1 MIVKPI
7 CLAVSF
13 LCKKENNVYF
23 QEEHHINIWR
33 CQKHVPPFTITYVI
47 NTVNENEANRANVHE
62 ITYSFLLFNL
72 NNN

>member
-1 MIVKPI
+1 MTLKPI
-7 CLAVSF
+7 CLAVSL

-33 CQKHVPPFTITYVI
+33 CHKHVPPC